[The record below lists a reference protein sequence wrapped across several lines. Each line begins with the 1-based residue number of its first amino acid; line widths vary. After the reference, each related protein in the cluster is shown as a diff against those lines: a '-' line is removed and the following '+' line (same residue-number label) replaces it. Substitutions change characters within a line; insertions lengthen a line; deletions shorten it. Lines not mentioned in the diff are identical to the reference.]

1 MQLVKR
7 RKRWFL
13 IYVLPRDVRAHFG
26 KTKFSET
33 LHTGDEALAK
43 IRAAMLE
50 AKWRQEVAEARER
63 IGRGEAGEAKKFWA
77 KRFAE
82 AATQEERAA
91 LHVAMSVEAQV
102 TPAVWRAQLAT
113 ASSAEDRD
121 GLIDMIGDAALEI
134 AQDATGR
141 LEASQFT
148 PTRSGYHPTA
158 ERAAQAYF
166 DQATGRIII
175 LAEHI
180 RAYIENL
187 DVTIKTRQQRTRLL
201 EIFVAQFP
209 TSADVQKRAVQ
220 RWVDAQR
227 QAGYA
232 PETITK
238 RVQSASLFWRW
249 LIDRAEILA
258 APAGPDPF
266 AGLAL
271 PRKTHGR
278 REAWSREEAVVLLG
292 TAVKRGDRR
301 LAAAIAL
308 AACSGARIEELCSI
322 KVEDA
327 EETHFHIREGKTRAA
342 ERTVPVHPLIAP
354 VIRMLKATST
364 DGFLLSGYRENAR
377 GERSVALSQQF
388 STLKTELGFGQTH
401 NFHSFRRTVATQLD
415 DAGVPKQHAARIL
428 GHAEKGMTFGLYSA
442 GARLETL
449 REALVRAVQY
459 DGMAPLIEEITR

>member
-13 IYVLPRDVRAHFG
+13 IYVLPRDVRAYFG
-26 KTKFSET
+26 KTKLSET
-33 LHTGDEALAK
+33 LHTGDEAVAK

-50 AKWRQEVAEARER
+50 AKWRQQVAEARER
-63 IGRGEAGEAKKFWA
+63 LGRGEGGEARKFWE
-77 KRFAE
+77 KRFAK
-82 AATQEERAA
+82 AATQEERNA
-91 LHVAMSVEAQV
+91 LHIAMSVEAQV
-102 TPAVWRAQLAT
+102 APSVWRAAIAAAPPQDQADD
-113 ASSAEDRD
+113 ADP
-121 GLIDMIGDAALEI
+121 IGDAAWEI
-134 AQDATGR
+134 ARDASSRIAGR
-141 LEASQFT
+141 EEM
-148 PTRSGYHPTA
+148 HPA
-158 ERAAQAYF
+158 AARAAQAYY
-166 DQATGRIII
+166 DQASGRIII

-180 RAYIENL
+180 RAYVASL
-187 DVTIKTRQQRTRLL
+187 DVTVKTRQQRTRLL

-220 RWVDAQR
+220 RWIDAQQ

-232 PETITK
+232 PETIIK

-249 LIDRAEILA
+249 LIDRAEVLV

-271 PRKTHGR
+271 PKKTHDR

-292 TAVKRGDRR
+292 AAVKRGDRR
-301 LAAAIAL
+301 LAAAVAL
-308 AACSGARIEELCSI
+308 ASCSGARIEELCSI

-449 REALVRAVQY
+449 REALVRAVDY
-459 DGMAPLIEEITR
+459 PGMAKLIKEITQ